1 MLIPNDSNDRNL
13 KKSVNKLQT
22 LDKSGSKATFVNLTS
37 KTILVNF
44 LVYMCLSKMFTILCL
59 NIADKRIWSKMP
71 ISNFYRIIER
81 GLLDKFKFFIYPI
94 LR

>member
-1 MLIPNDSNDRNL
+1 MLIPNDSNDKNL

-59 NIADKRIWSKMP
+59 NIADKRVWSKMP
-71 ISNFYRIIER
+71 I
-81 GLLDKFKFFIYPI
+81 
-94 LR
+94 